1 MERRLNKWGNSNLVR
16 ICAVSGLPVRKVGSG
31 LHKQLT
37 VMTTLFVSG
46 TISRSGPKESFFLKA
61 LQKLNRV
68 HISAS
73 SKQRLL
79 LEVECPSRKESYSS
93 PDNPSRFP

>member
-1 MERRLNKWGNSNLVR
+1 MDDLTNGKYSNLVR
-16 ICAVSGLPVRKVGSG
+16 ICAVSGI
-31 LHKQLT
+31 
-37 VMTTLFVSG
+37 
-46 TISRSGPKESFFLKA
+46 ISRSGPKENFFLIA

-79 LEVECPSRKESYSS
+79 LEVEYPSRKESYPS